1 MARVSSTEQ
10 INDGD
15 VSGAAGPS
23 CSLCGAPAGGGAGDA
38 PPLGWSADLIETSE
52 GARRRWICGPC
63 TRRFVRSIE
72 AKLDHQWW

>member
-1 MARVSSTEQ
+1 MAQVSSTETIDQ
-10 INDGD
+10 D
-15 VSGAAGPS
+15 VSDQAEPR
-23 CSLCGAPAGGGAGDA
+23 CSLCGAAAEGSAGGV

-52 GARRRWICGPC
+52 GTRRRWVCGPC